1 MKRIFLIAAFLLACA
16 PALAGI
22 ALVNNDSNHGHVTCT
37 STGSS
42 CKTANMDTSGATLII
57 ADMLSGSSTMSIS
70 DLVGANNTNNGT
82 SFNTWTCLSK
92 YNDSLNDAYEQ
103 ICYAIAPTTGPYHV
117 FWMQSG
123 AGGEILKIAAFG
135 GASVVPAVY
144 ATGTN
149 NGAGSSGLVTS
160 IATGSTGTLPEVGDL
175 VFSGLGT
182 DWTTST
188 GLAVNSGL
196 SILDTVTTSANV
208 ASDAYLVVSAT
219 TAINAT
225 WSHTGSN
232 NEYMVATIAAFRPIV
247 GTPIYVYNFT
257 SGGAESPTSSTAI
270 AANPITIPSGAL
282 VVCGVAT
289 DAGSAVPSSVTD
301 ASNTYTDTGTHL
313 AVTTASGSME
323 LSVWYKANATGGSG
337 LTPTANYSAAQYGFI
352 LCHDYVNGATSSPLD
367 TVTSGTSTGSP
378 ISVNFSTTFANDAIF
393 AFVGA
398 GTSGQTTYT
407 AGTNFTLR
415 ALDYC
420 ATQCGPGAPTPYT
433 DIWQYHAVQD
443 WYPNATESSQA
454 SAMTYNKTGGGGMIV
469 AAFKG
474 LGSSATM
481 VPRHRGLVRE

>member
-22 ALVNNDSNHGHVTCT
+22 ALVNNDSNHGHLTCT
-37 STGSS
+37 STGYTCNTSPTDS
-42 CKTANMDTSGATLII
+42 SGATLAI
-57 ADMLSGSSTMSIS
+57 ADMTSGSPTMSII
-70 DLVGANNTNNGT
+70 DLIGAGNTNNGT
-82 SFNTWTCLSK
+82 SFNLWTCGSSFHTK
-92 YNDSLNDAYEQ
+92 DSVYEE
-103 ICYAIAPTTGPYHV
+103 ICWAVAPTTSPNHV
-117 FWMQSG
+117 FQMTSG
-123 AGGEILKIAAFG
+123 AGGEILKISLWG
-135 GASVVPAVY
+135 GANVVPAVY

-149 NGAGSSGLVTS
+149 NGAGATSNVNS
-160 IATGSTGTLPEVGDL
+160 IATGSTGTLPEAGDL
-175 VFSGLGT
+175 VFSGLGA
-182 DWTTST
+182 DWIYASSFSVT
-188 GLAVNSGL
+188 GGL
-196 SILDTVTTSANV
+196 SVLDTVTTSSNQA
-208 ASDAYLVVSAT
+208 ADAYVVVSAT

-225 WSHTGSN
+225 WSYTGSP
-232 NEYMVATIAAFRPIV
+232 EKLVASIIAFRPIV
-247 GTPIYVYNFT
+247 GTPLYVYNFT
-257 SGGAESPTSSTAI
+257 SGGIESPNSSTAI

-289 DAGSAVPSSVTD
+289 DAGSAIPTSVTD

-313 AVTTASGSME
+313 AVTTGSGSME

-337 LTPTANYSAAQYGFI
+337 LTPTANYSVAQYGFI

-474 LGSSATM
+474 LGASATI
-481 VPRHRGLVRE
+481 VPRHRGMVRE